1 MSMLLVA
8 AAAALSG
15 AVPANIDVGQA
26 NWTNY
31 PRLETENLA
40 IPSGQMVGRVQRM
53 MQRDECEFE
62 GQSARRFNIDIN
74 YAVALD
80 PQGNA
85 TRILVQDVGCR
96 PLELMV
102 GRIASD
108 IVARG
113 FVRTAAPSETTMYAN
128 TINFNLR

>member
-1 MSMLLVA
+1 MSMLLIA
-8 AAAALSG
+8 AAGALSG

-26 NWTNY
+26 NWTSFQ
-31 PRLETENLA
+31 RLQTENLA
-40 IPSGQMVGRVQRM
+40 IPNGQMVGRVQRM
-53 MQRDECEFE
+53 MQRDECNFE

-108 IVARG
+108 IVAHG
-113 FVRTAAPSETTMYAN
+113 FVRTAAPAETTMFAN

>member
-1 MSMLLVA
+1 MSLLLIA
-8 AAAALSG
+8 AAAALSPT
-15 AVPANIDVGQA
+15 VPANIDVGQA
-26 NWTNY
+26 PWTNY
-31 PRLETENLA
+31 PRLQTENLA
-40 IPSGQMVGRVQRM
+40 IPSGEMVGRVQRM
-53 MQRDECEFE
+53 LRDGCEFE

-113 FVRTAAPSETTMYAN
+113 FVRTTAPSETTMYAN

>member
-1 MSMLLVA
+1 MSLLLVA
-8 AAAALSG
+8 AAAALSP

-26 NWTNY
+26 PWTNY
-31 PRLETENLA
+31 PRLQTENLA
-40 IPSGQMVGRVQRM
+40 IPSGEMVGRVQRM
-53 MQRDECEFE
+53 LRDECEFE

-113 FVRTAAPSETTMYAN
+113 RW
-128 TINFNLR
+128 

>member
-1 MSMLLVA
+1 MSLLLVA
-8 AAAALSG
+8 AAAAMSP

-26 NWTNY
+26 NWTNF
-31 PRLETENLA
+31 PRLVTANLA
-40 IPSGQMVGRVQRM
+40 IPNGEMVGRVQRM
-53 MQRDECEFE
+53 LRDECSFE

-85 TRILVQDVGCR
+85 TRIIVQDVGCR

>member
-1 MSMLLVA
+1 MSMLLIA

-31 PRLETENLA
+31 PRLETDNLA

-53 MQRDECEFE
+53 LRGECEFE

-80 PQGNA
+80 PEGNA

-113 FVRTAAPSETTMYAN
+113 FVRTAAPTETTMYAN

>member
-1 MSMLLVA
+1 MSMLLIA
-8 AAAALSG
+8 AASALSG

-26 NWTNY
+26 NWTNF

-53 MQRDECEFE
+53 LRGECEID

-74 YAVALD
+74 YAIALD

-113 FVRTAAPSETTMYAN
+113 FVRTAAPAETTIYAN